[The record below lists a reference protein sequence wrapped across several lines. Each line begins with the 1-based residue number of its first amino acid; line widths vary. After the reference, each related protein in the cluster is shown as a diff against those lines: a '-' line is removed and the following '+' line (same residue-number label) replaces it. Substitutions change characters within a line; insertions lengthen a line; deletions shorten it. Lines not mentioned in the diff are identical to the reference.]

1 MKNMDIPTNE
11 VLEEKPTEE
20 ASTDGLY
27 DNLGFSRGEVEGFK
41 KLNPTVDL
49 EKARQD
55 IAMIKESQAEEAA
68 LESLYAE
75 SGLSKGQ
82 VDGLRKVN
90 PKGDLEKA
98 HEYIE
103 MAKSTDD
110 PYAESDLSAEQIK
123 ALKALN
129 KDNDPRIA
137 AEQIASMKF
146 VNNTDGVKTKAF
158 AKNMDVDTDSALNK
172 FKKTFGKLF
181 QN

>member
-1 MKNMDIPTNE
+1 MRNIDIPTNE

-20 ASTDGLY
+20 ASTDGFY
-27 DNLGFSRGEVEGFK
+27 DNLGFSKGEVEGFK
-41 KLNPTVDL
+41 KLNPTGDL

-75 SGLSKGQ
+75 SGLSKGE
-82 VDGLRKVN
+82 VEGLKKVN
-90 PKGDLEKA
+90 PKGDLGKA
-98 HEYIE
+98 REYIE

-110 PYAESDLSAEQIK
+110 PYAESGLSDEQIK
-123 ALKALN
+123 ALKTLN
-129 KDNDPRIA
+129 PENDPRIA

-158 AKNMDVDTDSALNK
+158 AENMDVKPTSK

-181 QN
+181 RN